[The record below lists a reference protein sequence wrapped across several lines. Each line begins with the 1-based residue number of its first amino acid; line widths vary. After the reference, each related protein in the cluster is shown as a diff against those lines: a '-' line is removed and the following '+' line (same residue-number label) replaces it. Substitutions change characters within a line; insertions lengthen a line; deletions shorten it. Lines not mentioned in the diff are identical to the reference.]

1 MFEIALNKS
10 TVLLSASGLEEQI
23 LTTEAV
29 RETQRIAAPQLG
41 S

>member
-10 TVLLSASGLEEQI
+10 TVLLSANGLEEQI

-29 RETQRIAAPQLG
+29 RETRRTAAPPLG